1 MKAVVVAFKEE
12 KALVGAFSVI
22 TNLWMEPFQTL
33 DFTMSGCT
41 HPPPDGQPLLPHSLG
56 QPLHGVDDGAAAAT
70 PTTLVTALR
79 WLSTAAASA
88 GALAAR
94 SQLTTLPALFIAQLT
109 STDMLLLLARHGGVA
124 PGDDAPDQLPGPSAS
139 GHNNTTRSSRHQSH
153 HFLVVSILCTSNW

>member
-1 MKAVVVAFKEE
+1 
-12 KALVGAFSVI
+12 
-22 TNLWMEPFQTL
+22 
-33 DFTMSGCT
+33 MSGCT
-41 HPPPDGQPLLPHSLG
+41 QPPPDGQPLLLHSLG

-124 PGDDAPDQLPGPSAS
+124 PGDDAPDQLPGPAAS